1 MNEDFEAV
9 IYRGTAIAELADIFI
24 KKDISTKEQGAEL
37 LTEWF
42 EGLKGGVQK
51 NINLPQMFKNLM
63 KCFRRMTVV
72 LHSNPYF
79 FKDYQIFCKN
89 SII

>member
-1 MNEDFEAV
+1 MNEDFKAV
-9 IYRGTAIAELADIFI
+9 IYSGTEIAEHADIFI

-51 NINLPQMFKNLM
+51 KYQSAPDVQEFNEMFQEDDGG
-63 KCFRRMTVV
+63 FT
-72 LHSNPYF
+72 F
-79 FKDYQIFCKN
+79 
-89 SII
+89 